1 MNNKI
6 LNLILGIFLL
16 GSFDGFLIAN
26 PVINFFKPKGT
37 AKLVGPT
44 SFVGLTPEQE
54 VLKLRKRYQAVLDQ
68 SPEVRAERLAIAKE
82 VLGVNDSS
90 ELFKGVTQRFILS
103 QKAMDSLAMLM
114 VKTDNTL
121 ETAHTTLN
129 KTNSGLDPIMNHLG
143 TWGPALLISGVA
155 VVGLLGVGLF
165 KKIFSQETQSFREII
180 AKMAV
185 EAQTLANQNG
195 TINFPTLS

>member
-16 GSFDGFLIAN
+16 GNFDGFLMAN
-26 PVINFFKPKGT
+26 CLKAFVETIKPANQGYIR
-37 AKLVGPT
+37 
-44 SFVGLTPEQE
+44 LTQDEE
-54 VLKLRKRYQAVLDQ
+54 VLKLQKRYQTALDQ
-68 SPEVRAERLAIAKE
+68 TPEIRAARLAIAKE
-82 VLGVNDSS
+82 ILGIKDSS
-90 ELFKGVTQRFILS
+90 ELFQGVTKRFILS
-103 QKAMDSLAMLM
+103 QKAMDSVAMLM

-129 KTNSGLDPIMNHLG
+129 KTNKGLDPIMNHLN

-180 AKMAV
+180 AKMAI

-195 TINFPTLS
+195 AINFPARN